1 MLGGVIRIN
10 DICTTS
16 CMGVIGEIW
25 RCPRCNI
32 DVGGSIGEFKK
43 HMKTV
48 HAFGKSETRVAS
60 AA

>member
-1 MLGGVIRIN
+1 
-10 DICTTS
+10 
-16 CMGVIGEIW
+16 MGVIGEIW